1 MQGRAIFDQPGIKD
15 VSEAVDAIA
24 ASPRKR
30 KPRELTPVQ
39 RALAL
44 LVRREHSRKELT
56 RKLAE
61 RGIEREAALAAVDR
75 LAGDGWQS
83 DARFAEMLVR
93 SRVAQGQGPVR
104 IRAELGTHGLGQ
116 EMIET
121 ALAGFEGSWTQA
133 ARDLAQRR
141 FGAGLASA
149 DTAQRRKAADFLYR
163 RGFDGEAVRLALR
176 GGSED

>member
-1 MQGRAIFDQPGIKD
+1 LIGWKD
-15 VSEAVDAIA
+15 TVSDSAEVIA
-24 ASPRKR
+24 TGSRRR

-44 LVRREHSRKELT
+44 LVRREHSRKELA

-61 RGIEREAALAAVDR
+61 RGIERDAALAAVDR

-116 EMIET
+116 EMIER
-121 ALAGFEGSWTQA
+121 ALAGFEGDWALA

-141 FGAGLASA
+141 FGTGLASA

-176 GGSED
+176 DGAQD

>member
-24 ASPRKR
+24 ASSRKR

-44 LVRREHSRKELT
+44 LVRREHSHKELT

-141 FGAGLASA
+141 FGGGLASA